1 MPEPHSTSN
10 KRVSILGVPFDG
22 NSSYLR
28 GPAGAPPL
36 IRAALCSD
44 ASNSWT
50 EEGIDLGQPD
60 LLRNLGDLTL
70 EPTTPEAFRAIEEGV
85 NRALNSGDP
94 LISLGGDHSISYPI
108 LRAFHAHYPSL
119 NILHFDAHPD
129 LYDSLQGN
137 RLSHACPFARVF
149 EERLAQH
156 LVQIGIR
163 TLNQH
168 QRDQAARFNVQVI
181 TMRNLSRVARLKVE
195 GPLYI
200 SFDLDVFDP
209 AFVPGV
215 SHYEPGG
222 MSVREVLSIIQTLR
236 VPIVGADIVEYNPN
250 RDTHSQTAMVAAKVL
265 KEIAAAMLRKEDA
278 DEWP

>member
-1 MPEPHSTSN
+1 MPEPHSI
-10 KRVSILGVPFDG
+10 SILGVPFDG

-28 GPAGAPPL
+28 GPAAAPPL
-36 IRAALCSD
+36 IRASLFSD
-44 ASNSWT
+44 SSNSWT

-60 LLRNLGDLTL
+60 LLRDLGDLTL
-70 EPTTPEAFRAIEEGV
+70 QPTTLEAFQSIEEGV
-85 NRALNSGDP
+85 NQALQSGDP
-94 LISLGGDHSISYPI
+94 LISLGGDHSITHPI
-108 LRAFHAHYPSL
+108 LRAFHNYFPDL

-129 LYDSLQGN
+129 LYDSLDGN

-149 EERLAQH
+149 EEGLAQH

-168 QRDQAARFNVQVI
+168 QREQAARFNVEVI
-181 TMRNLSRVARLKVE
+181 TMRNLSRIAGMKLD

-200 SFDLDVFDP
+200 SFDLDVLDP
-209 AFVPGV
+209 AFVPGI

-222 MSVREVLSIIQTLR
+222 MSVREVLSIIQALR
-236 VPIVGADIVEYNPN
+236 LQIVGADIVEYNPN
-250 RDTHSQTAMVAAKVL
+250 RDTHSQTAMVAAKVF
-265 KEIAAAMLRKEDA
+265 KEIAAAMLRKENA